1 MSKELADKNKDREK
15 NFTVVAKISVPAETQ
30 GHAEA
35 IVQNSVGSA
44 FNNVE
49 IVKNAE

>member
-15 NFTVVAKISVPAETQ
+15 NFTVVAEISVPAETQ
-30 GHAEA
+30 GHAET
-35 IVQNSVGSA
+35 IVRNSISSA

-49 IVKNAE
+49 IKDPE